1 MIDSP
6 KIYFIKYLAYFL
18 ILLSIFSVGYRVG
31 YTSSSEKCAISSA
44 NMKKN
49 HKEEIE
55 KISKERDN
63 QLLEAIS
70 FRDKSKDIFISE
82 SNKISQSIK
91 EIHKNEVELKEKV
104 NNEENNINNINCFD
118 DASLQLLKEGYG
130 Y

>member
-55 KISKERDN
+55 KISRERDN

-70 FRDKSKDIFISE
+70 SRDKSKDIFISE
-82 SNKISQSIK
+82 SNRISQSIK
-91 EIHKNEVELKEKV
+91 EIHENEIDLKEKV

>member
-1 MIDSP
+1 MTDSL

-55 KISKERDN
+55 KN
-63 QLLEAIS
+63 
-70 FRDKSKDIFISE
+70 
-82 SNKISQSIK
+82 IK
-91 EIHKNEVELKEKV
+91 GKR
-104 NNEENNINNINCFD
+104 
-118 DASLQLLKEGYG
+118 
-130 Y
+130 

>member
-18 ILLSIFSVGYRVG
+18 ILLSIFSIGYRVG
-31 YTSSSEKCAISSA
+31 YTNSSEKCAISSA

-49 HKEEIE
+49 HNEEIE

-63 QLLEAIS
+63 QLLESIS
-70 FRDKSKDIFISE
+70 FRDRSKDIFISE

-91 EIHKNEVELKEKV
+91 EIHETEVELKEKV
-104 NNEENNINNINCFD
+104 NNEKNNINNINCFD

>member
-70 FRDKSKDIFISE
+70 SRDKSKDIFISE
-82 SNKISQSIK
+82 SNRISQSIK

>member
-55 KISKERDN
+55 KISRERDN

-70 FRDKSKDIFISE
+70 SRDKSKDIFISE
-82 SNKISQSIK
+82 SNRISQNIK
-91 EIHKNEVELKEKV
+91 EIHENEIELKEKV